1 MALGLAVAAYTGFL
15 LASSRGIALWN
26 SPALPILFVVSGFS
40 TGAAL
45 LMLYLVTLGKS
56 PFGRKAMHALGRLD
70 IGLIAAEIVVLFAF
84 ANMAWFGS
92 AGMQHGMDELV
103 TSAGFI
109 IGVPIAGLIAPL
121 VLETWG
127 MKWRSTTMPMT
138 AAASVL
144 VLVGGVLLRVYI
156 LQAGYFAFPWSQ

>member
-1 MALGLAVAAYTGFL
+1 M
-15 LASSRGIALWN
+15 IAC
-26 SPALPILFVVSGFS
+26 
-40 TGAAL
+40 
-45 LMLYLVTLGKS
+45 
-56 PFGRKAMHALGRLD
+56 
-70 IGLIAAEIVVLFAF
+70 
-84 ANMAWFGS
+84 
-92 AGMQHGMDELV
+92 ELV
-103 TSAGFI
+103 IPSELGAVDEHPPHVFHGL
-109 IGVPIAGLIAPL
+109 GLIAPL